1 MSAPLVA
8 TIVYVSGMFKVISF
22 KAYHTGPTVYY
33 SVDCLAITL
42 AITATQSLVT
52 SLDV

>member
-1 MSAPLVA
+1 MA
-8 TIVYVSGMFKVISF
+8 TIVCVSDIFKVISF
-22 KAYHTGPTVYY
+22 KGYHTRPTVYY